1 MKVRKYIE
9 KFPKKIIGAAEL
21 MEKILSPYG
30 LLVDEVTQ
38 LVQEGVLEPVKSSG
52 LNGRRPVLYNRY
64 RIVRNEKDYSDVYGK
79 IRLLHGKFD
88 HQYYL
93 DHPESYLEQEEDIRA
108 LSDFLWHR
116 AKELVTPMSINER
129 SFSIFGKEKL
139 LKSMEKK
146 FSSCFRLRHF
156 TWEDLNIYATPEP
169 FFEYIHPDSSGG
181 DILVVENKDTWYT
194 LRKIMREENKVHLF
208 GIDFQVLLY
217 GEGKKITRQSGR
229 LREYSEEVLED
240 GDHRFYYF
248 GDLDYEGISIFQE
261 ARMKN
266 PEIRM
271 ELLTPAYDLMLRL
284 SENMKYPMTRDHRMP
299 RADLSSFLTLFSEEH
314 QEKILSILEGGYYIP
329 QEILSYATLK
339 SIMKGNSHV

>member
-64 RIVRNEKDYSDVYGK
+64 RIVRNEKDYSDVYGR

-116 AKELVTPMSINER
+116 AKELETPMSINER

-146 FSSCFRLRHF
+146 FSSCFRLRDF

-169 FFEYIHPDSSGG
+169 FFEYIHPGASEG

-194 LRKIMREENKVHLF
+194 LRKIMREEDKVRLF
-208 GIDFQVLLY
+208 SIDLKVLLY

-229 LREYSEEVLED
+229 LREYSEEVLGE
-240 GDHRFYYF
+240 GDHIFYYF

-261 ARMKN
+261 AKQEN
-266 PEIRM
+266 PEIQM
-271 ELLTPAYDLMLRL
+271 ILLTPAYELMLTL

-299 RADLSSFLTLFSEEH
+299 RADVAAFLALFSEDH
-314 QEKILSILEGGYYIP
+314 QKKILDILEGGYYIP
-329 QEILSYATLK
+329 QEILNYSTLK
-339 SIMKGNSHV
+339 SLMKGNSHV